1 MRKHKSKIYYS
12 AGFIS
17 IILLPILCVL
27 NSKNNEAFTNC
38 CSIDIQ
44 IWDGKED
51 DLGNK
56 GLTKFLNSKKY
67 TTVNLNGDSVIDL
80 KKIDKAAIK
89 IKGITLSKDSIRGV
103 KFHFGPNSD
112 YATFIRVLDVLAIQ
126 KAGFYVPYKDDIFV
140 ANPKPIRSTSKQINI
155 IPHIFKCGYSS
166 LNEQNDN
173 FIDWLFWKEKFKKYY
188 LVIILYFLMVFFQF
202 KSMYNKYFL
211 S

>member
-38 CSIDIQ
+38 CSMDIQ

-67 TTVNLNGDSVIDL
+67 TTVNLNGDNCADL
-80 KKIDKAAIK
+80 KKIDKAAIE
-89 IKGITLSKDSIRGV
+89 IKEITLSKDSIRGV

-126 KAGFYVPYKDDIFV
+126 KPGFYVPYKDDIFV
-140 ANPKPIRSTSKQINI
+140 ANPKLKKTNFKKLKYIPIRYCSVWRKTDN
-155 IPHIFKCGYSS
+155 
-166 LNEQNDN
+166 N
-173 FIDWLFWKEKFKKYY
+173 FIDWPFWKEIFKKYY

-202 KSMYNKYFL
+202 KSMYHRYF
-211 S
+211 